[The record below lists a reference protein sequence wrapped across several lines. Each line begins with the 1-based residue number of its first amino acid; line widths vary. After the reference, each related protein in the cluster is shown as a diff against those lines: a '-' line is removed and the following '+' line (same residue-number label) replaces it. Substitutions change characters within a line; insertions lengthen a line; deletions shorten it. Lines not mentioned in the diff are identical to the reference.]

1 MYMRQLI
8 TILLFFTSIN
18 LSFGRIQDDCDVPTP
33 KASVIP
39 IPCTAIPE
47 DIGILIITYPIGN
60 YEYSIDGV
68 NYQSSPV
75 FQLLTG
81 WNSPFKVTAK
91 EGSCTSDVF
100 EIEYDEGVTVPQA
113 DIIHP
118 DCSFVPENGLVG
130 TVIVTF
136 PLGGEFQYS
145 LDGINY
151 QNSPVFY
158 NVLPGTYQLTFSIN
172 QFCISDPL
180 EVVVNSTDVPI
191 PEAVIFPKDC
201 TLIPED
207 SGTLIVTYP
216 IGEEYQ
222 YSIDG
227 INYSDNTEFLML
239 PAGIYKVTVKRG
251 GCISQPLEVII
262 NSDTVLTP
270 EVDVI
275 QPDCQ
280 YPYGVITVTN
290 GYNDL
295 YEYSI
300 NGINYQSNPVFEDLL
315 SGTYQ
320 VTIKKDE
327 CISEVSEVI
336 IYDLP
341 RISAHLIDICEKEN
355 YYILKAEIPENEDK
369 DYQYLWNTGEITSQI
384 EIDKVGEY
392 SVIISDGYCSDE
404 FFITIDSI
412 PCMIPKGISPNGDYK
427 NDHFDLSGFGTV
439 HKVEIYNRYG
449 TRVYS
454 ESDYTNQ
461 WKGQSNSGNM
471 LPSGIYY
478 YLINFKNGITKTGWV
493 YLNRE

>member
-1 MYMRQLI
+1 MLKCRH
-8 TILLFFTSIN
+8 
-18 LSFGRIQDDCDVPTP
+18 
-33 KASVIP
+33 
-39 IPCTAIPE
+39 CTKPR
-47 DIGILIITYPIGN
+47 TGN

-91 EGSCTSDVF
+91 EGSCISDVF

-145 LDGINY
+145 L
-151 QNSPVFY
+151 
-158 NVLPGTYQLTFSIN
+158 
-172 QFCISDPL
+172 
-180 EVVVNSTDVPI
+180 
-191 PEAVIFPKDC
+191 
-201 TLIPED
+201 
-207 SGTLIVTYP
+207 
-216 IGEEYQ
+216 
-222 YSIDG
+222 DG

-392 SVIISDGYCSDE
+392 SVIISNGYCSDE

>member
-18 LSFGRIQDDCDVPTP
+18 LSFGRIQDDCDVPTS

-91 EGSCTSDVF
+91 EGSCISDVF

-270 EVDVI
+270 EV
-275 QPDCQ
+275 C
-280 YPYGVITVTN
+280 
-290 GYNDL
+290 
-295 YEYSI
+295 YS
-300 NGINYQSNPVFEDLL
+300 
-315 SGTYQ
+315 
-320 VTIKKDE
+320 
-327 CISEVSEVI
+327 
-336 IYDLP
+336 
-341 RISAHLIDICEKEN
+341 A
-355 YYILKAEIPENEDK
+355 
-369 DYQYLWNTGEITSQI
+369 
-384 EIDKVGEY
+384 
-392 SVIISDGYCSDE
+392 
-404 FFITIDSI
+404 
-412 PCMIPKGISPNGDYK
+412 
-427 NDHFDLSGFGTV
+427 
-439 HKVEIYNRYG
+439 
-449 TRVYS
+449 
-454 ESDYTNQ
+454 
-461 WKGQSNSGNM
+461 
-471 LPSGIYY
+471 
-478 YLINFKNGITKTGWV
+478 
-493 YLNRE
+493 